1 MNNNSKPL
9 FTTGEF
15 ARLCNIR
22 KDTLFYYDEIGLLKP
37 EIIQDNGYR
46 YYSANQLFLFD
57 IIAMLKECGTPL
69 KEIKEYITAR
79 EPASFLTLMEENDKI
94 LSAEMERLMHI
105 HRLMRNTIEL
115 TKHALRAEYNVPFL
129 QECPE
134 EYFIAMP
141 FSTEYEDYERNQS
154 ETIKALLEYLEANLL
169 GEEYPLGSII
179 LKDNLRFDEY
189 KEDYY
194 CSKLSS
200 PIQNPL
206 LFVKPAGT
214 YAMLTHKGSYETL
227 SQSYN
232 ILKDYI
238 KKSGLQITGNSYE
251 HELLNYLATGR
262 SENYVIEISI
272 QTG

>member
-1 MNNNSKPL
+1 
-9 FTTGEF
+9 
-15 ARLCNIR
+15 
-22 KDTLFYYDEIGLLKP
+22 
-37 EIIQDNGYR
+37 
-46 YYSANQLFLFD
+46 
-57 IIAMLKECGTPL
+57 
-69 KEIKEYITAR
+69 
-79 EPASFLTLMEENDKI
+79 
-94 LSAEMERLMHI
+94 MERLMHI

-179 LKDNLRFDEY
+179 LKENLRFDEY